1 LKTIILGKRSFLSKK
16 LYKEIN
22 NSELYQLNNFVK
34 IYKKKFFKKKINIII
49 NSFYPVSG
57 LNNIRNYDLFV
68 RKSILELA
76 ELLDILNS
84 KKINKIIYSSSA
96 SVYRSVNNRIDVNDK
111 NNRHAYSSLKLS
123 AEALLQNFCNKKKI
137 FLNICR
143 IFNLYGP
150 GENFSIIYKIK
161 KIIKNKKKKLTLFNQ
176 GLSIR
181 DFIHIDDV
189 VMIYKKILPRKDTEV
204 YDVGTGNGVRIVDII
219 DALKLSNKKFFLS
232 KKKKFEFDQSI
243 ANNFNLKKKINIS
256 KLKKIEKFFNIKKK
270 LNYFKNDSENFIEN
284 KLIGSIIYGCGY
296 SGKELAKQILTIDKN
311 SISYFV
317 DDDTKKIGKYFYGVK
332 IISFRDLKEMSKNI
346 SLRNIIVAI
355 PSLSEKRKILLLK
368 KLLPICSSISTLPEK
383 SFYKEKKIEVED
395 IQKISLEEI
404 FNRNFSTTNKVSVS
418 GFKNK
423 NILVTGGAGSIG
435 FEICKQLLDA
445 NPKKIIVLDHSEF
458 NIYRLNE
465 KLKSNKINLILG
477 DIKNELLIKKILDKY
492 KIEFIFHAAA
502 YKHVKFL
509 EENILSAVENNIFGT
524 LNILK
529 AIKNKK
535 INLTFISTDKAV
547 KPKNILGMTK
557 KVGEILS
564 QYLSREKE
572 YLGCRISIVRFGNV
586 IGSDGSA
593 LQLFVNQIKQD
604 VPISITDMKM
614 KRYFMSIQEASR
626 LVVQTAQIKSN
637 GKIFVLNMGKQMR
650 IIDII
655 KKLFEVYKRPNQILR
670 FKVIG
675 NKFNEKI
682 SEKLFYKNKNFKTKF
697 PKILSAK
704 DPLPNKKSFFE
715 FINKINHY
723 LLLQEEKKLSLCLRN
738 FFK

>member
-1 LKTIILGKRSFLSKK
+1 MHLNYQKK
-16 LYKEIN
+16 
-22 NSELYQLNNFVK
+22 NF
-34 IYKKKFFKKKINIII
+34 FW
-49 NSFYPVSG
+49 
-57 LNNIRNYDLFV
+57 L
-68 RKSILELA
+68 
-76 ELLDILNS
+76 
-84 KKINKIIYSSSA
+84 
-96 SVYRSVNNRIDVNDK
+96 
-111 NNRHAYSSLKLS
+111 
-123 AEALLQNFCNKKKI
+123 
-137 FLNICR
+137 
-143 IFNLYGP
+143 
-150 GENFSIIYKIK
+150 
-161 KIIKNKKKKLTLFNQ
+161 
-176 GLSIR
+176 
-181 DFIHIDDV
+181 
-189 VMIYKKILPRKDTEV
+189 
-204 YDVGTGNGVRIVDII
+204 
-219 DALKLSNKKFFLS
+219 
-232 KKKKFEFDQSI
+232 KKKKFELDQSI

-395 IQKISLEEI
+395 IKKISLEEI

-593 LQLFVNQIKQD
+593 LQLFVNQIRQD